1 MRAKSSPSPRLP
13 VVLAFFAFVL
23 IGMVGGANGVLLPSL
38 SAFYSVGDAV
48 IGFLFLVS
56 SLGYF
61 LSALSSGLLTEQLG
75 LRWMLLLGAATFLLG
90 LLAFGLRLPFI
101 LLLPARLML
110 GFGIGL
116 LETGLNI
123 YVTAL
128 PRSTILLNYLHAFYG
143 VGALVGPLA
152 ASLIIALSWGWS
164 SVYLL
169 LTGLS
174 LPLLL
179 GFGVLFGPAHLDMPA
194 RQDESVASENVL
206 RAVLRL
212 PVVWLAA
219 LFLLVYVGVEVSLG
233 NWSYSFLLDTRHQG
247 TVLAG
252 EVVSGYWLGLTLG
265 RFVLQNLAQRLGMS
279 TKGLMYS
286 CVTGVAI
293 GLLLIWF
300 IPAGAMAAVGFCFIG
315 FSLGPIYPLTVA
327 TTPKLVPARLGPS
340 AIGLLVSVSIVGLAI
355 FPWVAGVLAQ
365 TLGIWTLLP
374 YALVLTVG
382 MLAVW
387 YLLSVIL
394 HRGANDQLDV
404 LLAENDMPRKNTEN

>member
-1 MRAKSSPSPRLP
+1 MKAKSSPSLRLP

-90 LLAFGLRLPFI
+90 MLAFGLKLPYI

-110 GFGIGL
+110 GFGIGM

-128 PRSTILLNYLHAFYG
+128 PRHTILLNYLHAFYG
-143 VGALVGPLA
+143 VGALVGPLV
-152 ASLIIALSWGWS
+152 ASLILALSWGWN

-179 GFGVLFGPAHLDMPA
+179 GFGVLYGPAYLDMPV
-194 RQDESVASENVL
+194 REDESVASENVL

-252 EVVSGYWLGLTLG
+252 EIVSGYWLGLTLG
-265 RFVLQNLAQRLGMS
+265 RFLLQNLAQRLGMS
-279 TKGLMYS
+279 TKGLMYF
-286 CVTGVAI
+286 CVTGAAI

-300 IPAGAMAAVGFCFIG
+300 VPASAMAAVGFCFIG

-327 TTPKLVPARLGPS
+327 ITPKLVPARLGPS
-340 AIGLLVSVSIVGLAI
+340 AIGLLVSVSIVGLAL

-374 YALVLTVG
+374 YTLVLTVG
-382 MLAVW
+382 MLALC

-404 LLAENDMPRKNTEN
+404 LLAENEMLSKNTEN

>member
-1 MRAKSSPSPRLP
+1 MKAKSSPSLRLP

-48 IGFLFLVS
+48 IGFFFLVS

-90 LLAFGLRLPFI
+90 MLAFGLKLPYI

-110 GFGIGL
+110 GFGIGM

-128 PRSTILLNYLHAFYG
+128 PRHTILLNYLHAFYG
-143 VGALVGPLA
+143 VGALVGPLV
-152 ASLIIALSWGWS
+152 ASLILALSWGWN

-179 GFGVLFGPAHLDMPA
+179 GFGVLYGPAYLDMPV
-194 RQDESVASENVL
+194 REDESVASENVL

-233 NWSYSFLLDTRHQG
+233 NWSYSF
-247 TVLAG
+247 
-252 EVVSGYWLGLTLG
+252 Y
-265 RFVLQNLAQRLGMS
+265 
-279 TKGLMYS
+279 
-286 CVTGVAI
+286 
-293 GLLLIWF
+293 
-300 IPAGAMAAVGFCFIG
+300 
-315 FSLGPIYPLTVA
+315 
-327 TTPKLVPARLGPS
+327 
-340 AIGLLVSVSIVGLAI
+340 
-355 FPWVAGVLAQ
+355 
-365 TLGIWTLLP
+365 
-374 YALVLTVG
+374 
-382 MLAVW
+382 
-387 YLLSVIL
+387 
-394 HRGANDQLDV
+394 
-404 LLAENDMPRKNTEN
+404 